1 LCLYFTA
8 RGRFLF
14 KLLLHTPEN
23 VDLCKHAVIR
33 WWCGALII
41 NASGYKQWIQVEPK
55 EPIKKDEVRKMMEQT
70 KKESLLERYW
80 RLRGE
85 ADELYQRRMRQIKI
99 NEEMR
104 KSIQRE
110 LDALEDA

>member
-1 LCLYFTA
+1 
-8 RGRFLF
+8 
-14 KLLLHTPEN
+14 
-23 VDLCKHAVIR
+23 
-33 WWCGALII
+33 
-41 NASGYKQWIQVEPK
+41 
-55 EPIKKDEVRKMMEQT
+55 MEQT

-85 ADELYQRRMRQIKI
+85 ADELYQRMMRQVKI

-110 LDALEDA
+110 LDALEDAIERADLDEVLRHKLILEILLG

>member
-1 LCLYFTA
+1 
-8 RGRFLF
+8 
-14 KLLLHTPEN
+14 
-23 VDLCKHAVIR
+23 
-33 WWCGALII
+33 
-41 NASGYKQWIQVEPK
+41 
-55 EPIKKDEVRKMMEQT
+55 MEQT

-85 ADELYQRRMRQIKI
+85 ADELYQRLIRQIKI

-110 LDALEDA
+110 LDALEDAIERADLDEVLRHKLILEILLR

>member
-1 LCLYFTA
+1 M
-8 RGRFLF
+8 
-14 KLLLHTPEN
+14 
-23 VDLCKHAVIR
+23 
-33 WWCGALII
+33 
-41 NASGYKQWIQVEPK
+41 Q
-55 EPIKKDEVRKMMEQT
+55 QT

-85 ADELYQRRMRQIKI
+85 ADELYQRRMKEIKI

-110 LDALEDA
+110 LDALEEAIETGDLSDVLRHKLVLEILLG

>member
-1 LCLYFTA
+1 
-8 RGRFLF
+8 
-14 KLLLHTPEN
+14 
-23 VDLCKHAVIR
+23 
-33 WWCGALII
+33 
-41 NASGYKQWIQVEPK
+41 
-55 EPIKKDEVRKMMEQT
+55 MEQT

-85 ADELYQRRMRQIKI
+85 ADELYQRRMRDIKI

-110 LDALEDA
+110 LDALEDAIERTDLVEVLRHKLILEVLLV

>member
-1 LCLYFTA
+1 
-8 RGRFLF
+8 
-14 KLLLHTPEN
+14 
-23 VDLCKHAVIR
+23 
-33 WWCGALII
+33 
-41 NASGYKQWIQVEPK
+41 
-55 EPIKKDEVRKMMEQT
+55 MEQA

-85 ADELYQRRMRQIKI
+85 ADELYQKRLREVKI

-110 LDALEDA
+110 LDALEDAIETADLAEVLRHKLVLEVLLG

>member
-1 LCLYFTA
+1 
-8 RGRFLF
+8 
-14 KLLLHTPEN
+14 
-23 VDLCKHAVIR
+23 V
-33 WWCGALII
+33 
-41 NASGYKQWIQVEPK
+41 
-55 EPIKKDEVRKMMEQT
+55 EQT

-99 NEEMR
+99 SEEMR

-110 LDALEDA
+110 LDALEDAIERADLIEVLRHKLILEVLLGTQVTFSTQESDV

>member
-1 LCLYFTA
+1 
-8 RGRFLF
+8 
-14 KLLLHTPEN
+14 
-23 VDLCKHAVIR
+23 
-33 WWCGALII
+33 
-41 NASGYKQWIQVEPK
+41 
-55 EPIKKDEVRKMMEQT
+55 MEQT

-85 ADELYQRRMRQIKI
+85 ADELYQRRMREIDQRI

-110 LDALEDA
+110 LDALEDAIERADLVEVLRHKLIIEVLLA

>member
-1 LCLYFTA
+1 
-8 RGRFLF
+8 
-14 KLLLHTPEN
+14 
-23 VDLCKHAVIR
+23 
-33 WWCGALII
+33 
-41 NASGYKQWIQVEPK
+41 
-55 EPIKKDEVRKMMEQT
+55 MMEQT

-85 ADELYQRRMRQIKI
+85 ADELYQRRMKQIKI

-110 LDALEDA
+110 LDALEDAIEDADLAEVLRHKLILEILLG